1 MVFNGTKFQVIRYGH
16 DENLKND
23 TTYFTDDTRDI
34 IERFEILGD
43 RGVILSEEAT
53 LDKHIEHVVGF

>member
-23 TTYFTDDTRDI
+23 TIYFTDDTKNI
-34 IERFEILGD
+34 IERFEILRDLGGD
-43 RGVILSEEAT
+43 SLRRGNI
-53 LDKHIEHVVGF
+53 G